1 MAELTRPFPPGSYP
15 AIVIGSGPGGLQ
27 VSYSLRTYGVPHAV
41 LSADP
46 SPGGMFRR
54 WPFFQR
60 LLSWTKPYASVE
72 RGTPAYERYDW
83 NSLLGEE
90 PETCAIAPTLMDGT
104 SYFPSR
110 PEMEANLATFA
121 ERAAL
126 QVRYD
131 TPWTGTRLLDGPEG
145 ADRFAIETPDGTYTT
160 PTLILAVGV
169 AEPYTPPGPGMEYA
183 YHYADVRPA
192 ETYAGRRVL
201 IIGKQ
206 NSGFELA
213 NGLLAWARQLV
224 LVSPSHAKLSV
235 DTKSLVGVRARYVQP
250 YEDHVLGGGV
260 SILDAAIDRVERSG
274 DGQLDVY
281 LRRTD
286 GAGDLMVSV
295 DDVISATGFIAP
307 LRDLP
312 DLGVTTFG
320 ASRLPVVTPWWE
332 STTVPG
338 IFVAGTLSQAAK
350 GLQRHGLPANSGAVH
365 GARYNA
371 RVLARYLAETR
382 FGVEVAR
389 PAVGTEGGL
398 RPAPDRARRRR
409 RCLPP
414 ARIPRAAAHG
424 RPGRRVPRRGHP
436 AALAHPRR
444 RRGGRRGRDAR
455 GRRQRRDLPDPLH
468 PQGRRDGRAPDR
480 PGPARPARRE
490 RRTSRD
496 RRCRPPGDRLARTP
510 PLRRARRSSRGARRR
525 PAASRSASG
534 TRTGASSGRAPGAR
548 RTTNPARPRPPDP

>member
-332 STTVPG
+332 SATVPG

-382 FGVEVAR
+382 FGVEAAR
-389 PAVGTEGGL
+389 PAVGPKEVSDRLLTELAEGADVFHQRGYLARLLTVDPAGGFRDEGIQPL
-398 RPAPDRARRRR
+398 SHILDAGGADGVAATLEADGSGAIYPILFTRKGGVMAEH
-409 RCLPP
+409 
-414 ARIPRAAAHG
+414 RI
-424 RPGRRVPRRGHP
+424 
-436 AALAHPRR
+436 
-444 RRGGRRGRDAR
+444 D
-455 GRRQRRDLPDPLH
+455 PDPL
-468 PQGRRDGRAPDR
+468 
-480 PGPARPARRE
+480 ARLDASDARRAIADAV
-490 RRTSRD
+490 RRVT
-496 RRCRPPGDRLARTP
+496 A
-510 PLRRARRSSRGARRR
+510 
-525 PAASRSASG
+525 
-534 TRTGASSGRAPGAR
+534 
-548 RTTNPARPRPPDP
+548 